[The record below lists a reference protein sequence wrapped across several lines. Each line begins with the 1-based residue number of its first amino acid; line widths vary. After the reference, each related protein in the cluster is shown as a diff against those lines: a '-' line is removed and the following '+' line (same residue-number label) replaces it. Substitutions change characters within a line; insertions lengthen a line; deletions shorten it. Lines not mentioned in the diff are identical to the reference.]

1 MNSYFIHRFIRRS
14 LGHGRRAARRVAFS
28 CFVFFAALLVSA
40 PAFSATLRVWHA
52 YKTGGEEEQ
61 TLNAILDAWKAKH
74 PGDEIETLA
83 LPFDAYKTKLTSA
96 ISIGEG
102 PDIFLDAH
110 ERLGDYV
117 SRGIVGEASKALGAE
132 GDFIPSALAAVR
144 VGGKLYGLPLS
155 TKCVALYIN
164 TDLAQD
170 PPEYFEDFATYKTK
184 LPQGV
189 YPLVYE
195 AQNAYFHGALLGA
208 YGLSLLTA
216 QDQFGFFGP
225 QAEQSLS
232 IVRQFLQNG
241 VIPED
246 ADGAL
251 VGDLFRSGR
260 AAFAISGPWFADGLA
275 GTFDHYRV
283 VPLPRLR
290 SAGQPMRPMLT
301 VEAVMMSPKGA
312 ERPETRDLA
321 QWISGLEAAKIR
333 TQRVKVPPVRADIDV
348 NTLGLSP
355 RDQAFLKAFTDQS
368 KEAIPIPSSLA
379 MAAAWDVS
387 GRAMKKALRRAD
399 LTPETVLSE
408 AKRRFDDIR
417 RPPPGTASP
426 ASLLILIGLI
436 ATYFV
441 FQWLRRARGEFSGP
455 TLKQSLPAYK
465 YLIHAVLAVG
475 LLVFVPLFVGAAT
488 SLFVGNFAGE
498 WKSLTYVG
506 FSHFVSILTARGGP
520 LFTTGSFY
528 VVLLVT
534 AFWTVANIV
543 LHVGIGVA
551 LALLLSRSNLRFRA
565 LYRVLLIVPWAVPSY
580 VTALS
585 WKGMFHRQ
593 FGAVNSIIQAINGL
607 LGVQSEPISWFSQF
621 STAFVANLSTNVWLG
636 FPFMMVVTLGA
647 LTSVPDDVLEAAKV
661 DGATRWQRLRL
672 ITLPM
677 IAPVL
682 APSVTLGA
690 IWTFNMF
697 NVIYL
702 VSGGDPDGATEI
714 LVSEAYRWAFNR
726 DGQYGYAAA
735 YSVLIFLLLT
745 FLTRISKGGKT
756 PGKDGG
762 AKGEPQPAGA
772 PAAMKPETA

>member
-1 MNSYFIHRFIRRS
+1 MKSYFSYYF
-14 LGHGRRAARRVAFS
+14 LAFRTLL
-28 CFVFFAALLVSA
+28 FFLAVFLLSG
-40 PAFSATLRVWHA
+40 PAHAATLNLWHA
-52 YKTGGEEEQ
+52 YKVGGEEEQ
-61 TLNAILDAWKAKH
+61 ALNAILDAWTAKH
-74 PGDEIETLA
+74 PGHEIKTLA
-83 LPFDAYKTKLTSA
+83 LPFDAYKTKLSSS

-102 PDIFLDAH
+102 PDIYLDAH

-117 SRGIVGEASKALGAE
+117 SRGIVGEAQAALE
-132 GDFIPSALAAVR
+132 NENDFIPSALSAVR
-144 VGGKLYGLPLS
+144 VAGKLYGLPLS

-164 TDLAQD
+164 TKLAQD
-170 PPEYFEDFATYKTK
+170 PPAYFEDFEQLKSS

-208 YGLSLLTA
+208 FGLSLLTA
-216 QDQFGFFGP
+216 KDDFGFHGKD
-225 QAEQSLS
+225 AEQSLS
-232 IVRQFLQNG
+232 IVRQFLKQG
-241 VIPED
+241 ILPED

-251 VGDLFRSGR
+251 VSDLFKSGR
-260 AAFAISGPWFADGLA
+260 AAFVISGPWFADGLA
-275 GTFDHYRV
+275 GVVDHYRV
-283 VPLPRLR
+283 APLPRLKA
-290 SAGQPMRPMLT
+290 SGQPLRPMLT

-312 ERPETRDLA
+312 QRAEARSLA
-321 QWISGLEAAKIR
+321 QWIAGLEAAKIR
-333 TQRVKVPPVRADIDV
+333 TQKVKVPPVRADIDV
-348 NTLGLSP
+348 NAIGLSE
-355 RDQAFLKAFTDQS
+355 REQAFLKAFTDQS

-399 LTPETVLSE
+399 LSPETVLSE

-417 RPPPGTASP
+417 RPPPPPASP
-426 ASLLILIGLI
+426 LPLTILIGL
-436 ATYFV
+436 AGLALAYK
-441 FQWLRRARGEFSGP
+441 WLKNAQAGNTGP
-455 TLKQSLPAYK
+455 SLKKSLPAYK
-465 YLIHAVLAVG
+465 YLIHAVLAIG

-488 SLFVGNFAGE
+488 SLFIGNFAGD
-498 WKSLTYVG
+498 WANLRYVG
-506 FSHFVSILTARGGP
+506 FVHFISILTARGGP

-534 AFWTVANIV
+534 LFWTLCNLA

-551 LALLLSRSNLRFRA
+551 LALLLSRQNLRFRA

-593 FGAVNSIIQAINGL
+593 FGAVNGIIQAINGL
-607 LGVQSEPISWFSQF
+607 LGTSSEPISWFSQF

-647 LTSVPDDVLEAAKV
+647 LTSVPEDVLEAAKV
-661 DGATRWQRLRL
+661 DGATRFQRLRL
-672 ITLPM
+672 VTLPM

-682 APSVTLGA
+682 APSITLGA

-735 YSVLIFLLLT
+735 YSVLIFFLLT
-745 FLTRISKGGKT
+745 FITRITGSKPKKAAQDSPPSAPLAPNAQT
-756 PGKDGG
+756 SLNTAD
-762 AKGEPQPAGA
+762 AKAG
-772 PAAMKPETA
+772 

>member
-1 MNSYFIHRFIRRS
+1 MKSYCLALRIFI
-14 LGHGRRAARRVAFS
+14 
-28 CFVFFAALLVSA
+28 FFALAFIILPG
-40 PAFSATLRVWHA
+40 PAYAETLRVWHA
-52 YKTGGEEEQ
+52 YKVGGEEEQ
-61 TLNAILDAWKAKH
+61 ALSSILDAWKAKN
-74 PGDEIETLA
+74 PGHEIETLA
-83 LPFDAYKTKLTSA
+83 LPFDAFKTKLTSA

-102 PDIFLDAH
+102 PDIYLDAH

-117 SRGIVGEASKALGAE
+117 SRGIVGEANAALESENA
-132 GDFIPSALAAVR
+132 FIPSALSAVR

-164 TDLAQD
+164 TKLAQEA
-170 PPEYFEDFATYKTK
+170 PAYFEDFESLKGT
-184 LPQGV
+184 LPKGV

-195 AQNAYFHGALLGA
+195 AQNAYFHGAILGA
-208 YGLSLLTA
+208 FGLSLLA
-216 QDQFGFFGP
+216 PEDQYGFFGKD
-225 QAEQSLS
+225 AEKSLE
-232 IVRQFLQNG
+232 IVRQFLRNG
-241 VIPED
+241 TIPED

-251 VGDLFRSGR
+251 VGDLFKSGR
-260 AAFAISGPWFADGLA
+260 AAFVISGPWFADGLSGA
-275 GTFDHYRV
+275 LDHYRV
-283 VPLPRLR
+283 VPLPKLKA
-290 SAGQPMRPMLT
+290 SGQPLRPMLT

-312 ERPETRDLA
+312 QRELTRSLA

-333 TQRVKVPPVRADIDV
+333 TQKVKVPPVRADIDV
-348 NTLGLSP
+348 NTIGLTE

-368 KEAIPIPSSLA
+368 KDAIPIPSALA
-379 MAAAWDVS
+379 MSAAWDVS
-387 GRAMKKALRRAD
+387 GRAMKKALRRVD

-417 RPPPGTASP
+417 RPPPPSSSP
-426 ASLLILIGLI
+426 VPLAILIGLI
-436 ATYFV
+436 GIAMAYK
-441 FQWLRRARGEFSGP
+441 WLKNAQAGNTDP

-488 SLFVGNFAGE
+488 SLFIGNFAGGWE
-498 WKSLTYVG
+498 NLRYVG
-506 FSHFVSILTARGGP
+506 FTHFISILSARGGP

-534 AFWTVANIV
+534 IFWTVCNLA

-551 LALLLSRSNLRFRA
+551 LALLLSRPTLRFKA

-593 FGAVNSIIQAINGL
+593 FGAVNGL
-607 LGVQSEPISWFSQF
+607 IHALSDLMGTSTEPISWFSQF

-661 DGATRWQRLRL
+661 DGATRFQRLRL
-672 ITLPM
+672 VTLPM

-682 APSVTLGA
+682 APSITLGA

-735 YSVLIFLLLT
+735 YSVLIFFLLT
-745 FLTRISKGGKT
+745 FITRITSRNKK
-756 PGKDGG
+756 PES
-762 AKGEPQPAGA
+762 AAAA
-772 PAAMKPETA
+772 PASPPETPLKSATINAPQAKTA